1 MYVIIRKKTMRE
13 IFYKNKKKILNIFS
27 SLKYDKNFDILCKE
41 SIEAIEN
48 KKKIIFFGNGGSAA
62 DAQHLATELT
72 CKFKKK
78 RKALPGLALT
88 TDTSALTAIGNDFG
102 FKYIFARQIEAI
114 GNSGDIAI
122 AITTSGNSINL
133 IEAIKAAKKRKII
146 TFCFSGNK
154 GGKLKKFVKYPIIFK
169 SNETD
174 VLQVVE
180 IAIGQIYCSIL
191 EDFFFKN
198 EKN

>member
-1 MYVIIRKKTMRE
+1 MKK
-13 IFYKNKKKILNIFS
+13 IFNRSKKKILSIFK
-27 SLKYDKNFDILCKE
+27 SLNYDKNFDTLCKE
-41 SIEAIEN
+41 SIEAI
-48 KKKIIFFGNGGSAA
+48 KKNRKIIFFGNGGSAA

-78 RKALPGLALT
+78 RKPLPGIALT

-102 FKYIFARQIEAI
+102 FRYIFSRQIEAI
-114 GNSGDIAI
+114 GNMGDIAI
-122 AITTSGNSINL
+122 AITTSGNSSNL
-133 IEAIKAAKKRKII
+133 IEAIKSAKKMKII

-154 GGKLKKFVKYPIIFK
+154 GGKLKKFVQYPIIIK
-169 SNETD
+169 SKETD
-174 VLQVVE
+174 ILQIAE

-191 EDFFFKN
+191 ENFFINN